1 MCVNG
6 TEAGGELKM
15 RGRRRRRRV
24 SGVMCDRKIPRLGYK
39 TLRLRGSEGKM
50 KKKKARL
57 RCLRPRS
64 EERERINWRNNAGN
78 KAAKQEVKSVFVEL
92 SNIKKNNYH
101 GLEHK
106 T

>member
-15 RGRRRRRRV
+15 RGRRRRRWRRRRV

-50 KKKKARL
+50 KKK
-57 RCLRPRS
+57 S
-64 EERERINWRNNAGN
+64 E
-78 KAAKQEVKSVFVEL
+78 AKMFKTSV
-92 SNIKKNNYH
+92 
-101 GLEHK
+101 
-106 T
+106 